1 MSDSL
6 ERTQYKLLASK
17 FVFFYLLEGYGEGT
31 VQRSLYD
38 TAIANGEAA
47 FSINK
52 PESRAAF
59 IASQLRVMSKNE
71 AMKDIKLL
79 NTYFGGNYN
88 IDDMYN
94 KDIGKQITIA
104 LNEAL
109 NLKDIFRRNCERII
123 NEKGDKRAAKVTISS
138 VMESYML
145 TALRNSWTTI
155 LNHIMNRLANSNG
168 DYSIEKAIE
177 DEFNSKYIEEVI
189 ERALDKA
196 LSSPTWT
203 GGTDNPF
210 KELADYLNTHS
221 ESKNYIIKKMYDYL
235 GITELKNNMIENIK
249 DSEQLKGFRGNKKIN
264 LTTSIKSGA
273 KKNQGLMGEVMSQ
286 VITEAAMNLHSDNV
300 KFTAE

>member
-1 MSDSL
+1 MANLMSDSL

-17 FVFFYLLEGYGEGT
+17 FVFYKQLEGYGEGT

-59 IASQLRVMSKNE
+59 IASQLRAMSKNE

-123 NEKGDKRAAKVTISS
+123 NEKGDKRAVKVTISS

-168 DYSIEKAIE
+168 NYSIEK
-177 DEFNSKYIEEVI
+177 
-189 ERALDKA
+189 
-196 LSSPTWT
+196 
-203 GGTDNPF
+203 G
-210 KELADYLNTHS
+210 
-221 ESKNYIIKKMYDYL
+221 
-235 GITELKNNMIENIK
+235 
-249 DSEQLKGFRGNKKIN
+249 
-264 LTTSIKSGA
+264 
-273 KKNQGLMGEVMSQ
+273 
-286 VITEAAMNLHSDNV
+286 
-300 KFTAE
+300 